1 MNNFVSLINGK
12 FSDKISV
19 LDRGLSYGDGFF
31 ETRRWI
37 SDKQKNIK
45 FFGVEYWNRH
55 MKRIIKTSDALDL
68 RIPPIQVFLEYKN
81 KLINKALSKGFKN
94 GVIKII
100 ITRGIGQRGYK
111 YEKNIKPTIVFL
123 AFGSQKSYA
132 KKTNLRARF
141 CQTNITTNKILS
153 GWKHLNRLDS
163 VLARSEWD
171 NPEIYEGILIDKKKI
186 LWKEL

>member
-31 ETRRWI
+31 ETMRWI

-68 RIPPIQVFLEYKN
+68 RIPPMKT
-81 KLINKALSKGFKN
+81 A
-94 GVIKII
+94 
-100 ITRGIGQRGYK
+100 
-111 YEKNIKPTIVFL
+111 
-123 AFGSQKSYA
+123 QKEVPED
-132 KKTNLRARF
+132 L
-141 CQTNITTNKILS
+141 L
-153 GWKHLNRLDS
+153 LN
-163 VLARSEWD
+163 
-171 NPEIYEGILIDKKKI
+171 Y
-186 LWKEL
+186 